1 MKILSF
7 NFGNKNSYGDFGII
21 ISKRPSIPS
30 PKRRITYIDIPDKS
44 SNLKFD
50 EGIFEDITIL
60 VECGVKSKDNLTD
73 KIDEIK
79 AWLINTG
86 ESDLIFS
93 FQPDKKYIAQVVN
106 MIDFKQ
112 VLKYT
117 SRFPIIFNCKPFKY
131 AVKDKIITVTKNNS
145 TIHNEGSFQSESV
158 IKVYGGGDIK
168 LKVNEDE
175 VTVKNVDGYVTI
187 DSVLKDC
194 YKDDVLK
201 NGDMIGDFPIL
212 KVGENV
218 VSFSGNV
225 SKVEIQINQVWI

>member
-1 MKILSF
+1 MKL
-7 NFGNKNSYGDFGII
+7 KA
-21 ISKRPSIPS
+21 
-30 PKRRITYIDIPDKS
+30 
-44 SNLKFD
+44 NLA
-50 EGIFEDITIL
+50 
-60 VECGVKSKDNLTD
+60 D

-93 FQPDKKYIAQVVN
+93 FQLDKKYIAQVVN

-131 AVKDKIITVTKNNS
+131 AVKDKIITMTKNNS
-145 TIHNEGSFQSESV
+145 TICNKGTFQSEPV
-158 IKVYGGGDIK
+158 IKVYGSGDIK
-168 LKVNEDE
+168 LKINNDE
-175 VTVKNVDGYVTI
+175 VSVRKVDGYVTI

-201 NGDMIGDFPIL
+201 NGDMIGEFPVL

-218 VSFSGNV
+218 IGFSGNV
-225 SKVEIQINQVWI
+225 SKVEVRVNEVWI

>member
-7 NFGNKNSYGDFGII
+7 TFGNKNSYDDFGII

-30 PKRRITYIDIPDKS
+30 PKRRVTYIEIPDKS

-50 EGIFEDITIL
+50 EGTFEDITIL
-60 VECGVKSKDNLTD
+60 VECGVNLKANLAD

-79 AWLINTG
+79 AWIINTG

-112 VLKYT
+112 VLKHT

-131 AVKDKIITVTKNNS
+131 SVEENIITITKNNS
-145 TIHNEGSFQSESV
+145 TIYNKGTFQSEPV
-158 IKVYGGGDIK
+158 IKVYGSGDIK
-168 LKVNEDE
+168 LKINEDE
-175 VTVKNVDGYVTI
+175 VTIKKVDGYVTI

-194 YKDDVLK
+194 YKDDALK
-201 NGDMIGDFPIL
+201 NGDMIGQFPIL

-225 SKVEIQINQVWI
+225 GKVEVRVNEVWV

>member
-7 NFGNKNSYGDFGII
+7 TFGNKNSYDDFGII
-21 ISKRPSIPS
+21 ISKRPSITS

-50 EGIFEDITIL
+50 EGTFEDVTIL
-60 VECGVKSKDNLTD
+60 VECIVKSKDNLAD

-106 MIDFKQ
+106 TIDFKQ

-117 SRFPIIFNCKPFKY
+117 SRVPIIFNCKPFKY
-131 AVKDKIITVTKNNS
+131 GVKEKILTITKNNS
-145 TIHNEGSFQSESV
+145 TICNEGTFQSEPV
-158 IKVYGGGDIK
+158 IKVYGSGDIK
-168 LKVNEDE
+168 LKINEDE
-175 VTVKNVDGYVTI
+175 VTVKNVDGYVTV

-201 NGDMIGDFPIL
+201 NGDMIGEFPIL

-225 SKVEIQINQVWI
+225 SEVEVRINEMWA

>member
-1 MKILSF
+1 
-7 NFGNKNSYGDFGII
+7 
-21 ISKRPSIPS
+21 
-30 PKRRITYIDIPDKS
+30 
-44 SNLKFD
+44 
-50 EGIFEDITIL
+50 
-60 VECGVKSKDNLTD
+60 
-73 KIDEIK
+73 
-79 AWLINTG
+79 
-86 ESDLIFS
+86 
-93 FQPDKKYIAQVVN
+93 